1 MGAPCPPRAGAAER
15 PAPRGLSV
23 AIAHRTRREFIGLGV
38 GGVAVTALGATFWND
53 IFGAATHGRVYRGP
67 GYGPRGG
74 PDDNGIRLP
83 AGFSSRVVAQGSQR
97 VPGTDYTWHI
107 ASDGAAAFPISHG
120 GWILVSNSETTPGG
134 ASAIRFK
141 PDGSIADAYRILDG
155 TAQNCSGGATPWGTW
170 LSCEEVQNGNV
181 YECDPTGRRKAVVRP
196 AMGVFKHE
204 AAAVDPRG
212 RHVYMTED
220 WENGGFY
227 RFSPR
232 RWPDLSQGTLEI
244 ARFGSGGRVTWAR
257 VPDPSGMSA
266 HTRHQVKGSAKL
278 ARAEGIWFD
287 DGIIYLTTTLDS
299 RVRAYDT
306 GRSRVKVIYDGLA
319 APAAPLNMV
328 DQLTASRVGEL
339 FVAEDNNAADID
351 VGLIDRRRRVSRF
364 LTLTGKQHA
373 GSEATGLAFD
383 PSGRRLYVS
392 SQRGHGGGVI
402 YEIRGP
408 FHGARV

>member
-1 MGAPCPPRAGAAER
+1 
-15 PAPRGLSV
+15 V
-23 AIAHRTRREFIGLGV
+23 ATAHRTRREFIGLGI
-38 GGVAVTALGATFWND
+38 GGVAVTALGATFWD
-53 IFGAATHGRVYRGP
+53 DLFGAAMHGRIYRGP
-67 GYGPRGG
+67 GYGPLRD
-74 PDDNGIRLP
+74 PDDQGIRLP
-83 AGFSSRVVAQGSQR
+83 EGFSSRVVAQGR
-97 VPGTDYTWHI
+97 KKVPGTDYPWHI
-107 ASDGAAAFPISHG
+107 ASDGAATFPVKGG
-120 GWILVSNSETTPGG
+120 GWILVSNSEATPGG

-141 PDGSIADAYRILDG
+141 PDGSIAGAYRILDG

-232 RWPDLSQGTLEI
+232 RWPDLGEGTLEI
-244 ARFGSGGRVTWAR
+244 ARFGRGGRVSWAR
-257 VPDPSGMSA
+257 VPDPSGLSA
-266 HTRHQVKGSAKL
+266 HTRNQVKGSAKL
-278 ARAEGIWFD
+278 ARAEGIRLD
-287 DGIIYLTTTLDS
+287 DGVVYLSTTLDS
-299 RVRAYDT
+299 RVHAYDIRR
-306 GRSRVKVIYDGLA
+306 GRIDVIYDGLTS
-319 APAAPLNMV
+319 PNPPITMP
-328 DQLTASRVGEL
+328 DQMTASPFGEL
-339 FVAEDNNAADID
+339 FVAEDNHASDID
-351 VGLIDRRRRVSRF
+351 VGLIDRRHRVSRF
-364 LTLTGKQHA
+364 LTLTGEQHA

-408 FHGARV
+408 FRGARV